1 MATLE
6 AIQARIQKLQVQA
19 DSLRRKS
26 KQSVIAKIHDLML
39 KNELTLED
47 IGNPTARTSKVTK
60 AAKAKKAS
68 VAPTAKGKLPAKYL
82 NPKTGET
89 WSGHAR
95 PPAWIKDVKDR
106 SKFLIAQDE
115 TSAAAAPAAKRHL
128 KVVPTSASS
137 GQSRK
142 KATVA
147 PKYRDPESGVTW
159 TGRGMAP
166 LWIRDAEDRT
176 QFLIEKAA

>member
-19 DSLRRKS
+19 DSLRKKS
-26 KQSVIAKIHDLML
+26 MQSVIAKIHDLML

-60 AAKAKKAS
+60 AVKAKKAS
-68 VAPTAKGKLPAKYL
+68 VATTAKGKLPAKYM

-106 SKFLIAQDE
+106 SKFLINQDE
-115 TSAAAAPAAKRHL
+115 AASAPATKRHL
-128 KVVPTSASS
+128 KVVPTGASS
-137 GQSRK
+137 GKARK
-142 KATVA
+142 KVTVA

-166 LWIRDAEDRT
+166 VWIRDAEDRT
-176 QFLIEKAA
+176 RFLIKQAA